1 MTLKLTA
8 LSGGELDTLTRRT
21 FILGVEHTD
30 LSGDVSVR
38 PQVVDMTGVHIPP
51 ASPTS
56 TQPPT
61 LSEMKNELHPIT
73 RRSSRLACAAASA
86 DYWKLPW
93 TNTRPAAHGNQSVIS
108 YGRWRSAAPGGSR

>member
-38 PQVVDMTGVHIPP
+38 PQVVDMTGVHV
-51 ASPTS
+51 SPVPLPLLTTGS
-56 TQPPT
+56 CRGPT
-61 LSEMKNELHPIT
+61 RA
-73 RRSSRLACAAASA
+73 RRLM
-86 DYWKLPW
+86 
-93 TNTRPAAHGNQSVIS
+93 VI
-108 YGRWRSAAPGGSR
+108 RV